1 MSSLDQGE
9 VAGNIPAFFGV
20 GGGFGGPVMLNS
32 YFTLTEL

>member
-1 MSSLDQGE
+1 MSSLDHGE

-20 GGGFGGPVMLNS
+20 GGDFGGSVRLNS